1 MSENGIPPSIKKMWV
16 NFAKQT
22 ADSILQS
29 SKNKKPQY
37 KTLWDSSTQGT
48 YIKKKH
54 GQLK

>member
-1 MSENGIPPSIKKMWV
+1 MSEKGIPPSIKQMWV

-22 ADSILQS
+22 ANAISPS

-37 KTLWDSSTQGT
+37 KTLWDSSKQGT